1 MLHITFVDESGFQFS
16 LDVLLSLQ
24 KSEAGTPRKNSGN
37 GMDGSERSLPRPQSG
52 TINQSSSQASLP
64 SAEGNTNEAQRT
76 DNQPQQQP
84 QSRPKEKPKVKKDRM
99 PKVTLQSVIA
109 DDNVAVCM
117 FDTFKGVKITFKFGI
132 HDDEPEEVGDKMV
145 C

>member
-1 MLHITFVDESGFQFS
+1 M
-16 LDVLLSLQ
+16 
-24 KSEAGTPRKNSGN
+24 GTPRKNSGS
-37 GMDGSERSLPRPQSG
+37 GMDGSERSLPRPHSS
-52 TINQSSSQASLP
+52 TINHSSSQASLP
-64 SAEGNTNEAQRT
+64 SAEGNTSETQRA

-99 PKVTLQSVIA
+99 PKVTLQSVLE
-109 DDNVAVCM
+109 DDNVAVCL